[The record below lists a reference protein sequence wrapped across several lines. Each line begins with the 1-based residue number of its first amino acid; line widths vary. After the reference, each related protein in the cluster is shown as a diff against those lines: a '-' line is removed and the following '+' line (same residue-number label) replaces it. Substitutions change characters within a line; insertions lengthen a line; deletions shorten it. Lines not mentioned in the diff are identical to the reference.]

1 MSRASNANLQDKDIR
16 KLQILDKRYSKAVG
30 NPKELYI
37 FVYPS
42 GIKTF
47 YIKHKKTSIKLHNF
61 REGIYSVAEAR
72 RDAIDLLHRL
82 INGLDLKENKDKYL
96 FKSLF
101 ERYIAQKRKKGL
113 QESYITKVELI
124 VKKYIYPKF
133 ANTDVK
139 NISYT
144 NLLEILNVIFRPNE
158 IQSSRL
164 ETLHRLINHI
174 SNTFE
179 LALKD
184 RYIEYNPINS
194 LHNEFPTVHKFKIIH
209 QLDTR
214 LPALTDD
221 NKIKEFIQELKADSK
236 MALQTKRAVYIQ
248 ILSANRPINTVSAK
262 WRDIDLEKGIWTI
275 SAKEMKTSV
284 EHIIALNSQMI
295 KVFKEQRLFCDETL
309 SPYVFPSLE
318 SKSGHICV
326 ETISKAI
333 RYVNNKN
340 YSGLIT
346 SHGFR
351 ATFRTICS
359 KNKAELLKLGITD
372 EVIESVLAHKESNK
386 VKYAYEREKATI
398 EQKAKLMQWY
408 GDYLDRLESLFD

>member
-47 YIKHKKTSIKLHNF
+47 YIKYKKTSIKLHNF

-72 RDAIDLLHRL
+72 RDAINLLHRL

-133 ANTDVK
+133 ANTDIK

-158 IQSSRL
+158 IQSKQC
-164 ETLHRLINHI
+164 E
-174 SNTFE
+174 
-179 LALKD
+179 
-184 RYIEYNPINS
+184 
-194 LHNEFPTVHKFKIIH
+194 
-209 QLDTR
+209 
-214 LPALTDD
+214 
-221 NKIKEFIQELKADSK
+221 
-236 MALQTKRAVYIQ
+236 
-248 ILSANRPINTVSAK
+248 
-262 WRDIDLEKGIWTI
+262 
-275 SAKEMKTSV
+275 
-284 EHIIALNSQMI
+284 SQN
-295 KVFKEQRLFCDETL
+295 C
-309 SPYVFPSLE
+309 
-318 SKSGHICV
+318 
-326 ETISKAI
+326 
-333 RYVNNKN
+333 
-340 YSGLIT
+340 
-346 SHGFR
+346 
-351 ATFRTICS
+351 
-359 KNKAELLKLGITD
+359 
-372 EVIESVLAHKESNK
+372 
-386 VKYAYEREKATI
+386 
-398 EQKAKLMQWY
+398 
-408 GDYLDRLESLFD
+408 